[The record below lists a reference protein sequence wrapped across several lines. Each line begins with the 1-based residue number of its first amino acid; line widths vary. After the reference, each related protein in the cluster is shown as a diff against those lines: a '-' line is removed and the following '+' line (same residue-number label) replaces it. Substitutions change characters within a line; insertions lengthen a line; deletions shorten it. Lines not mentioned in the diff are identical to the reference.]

1 MVDIWLFTFTNAT
14 LVVTIKY
21 CRIIVQG
28 IFQMKHLFA
37 YGCDHSKLREGL
49 RSITFHFEIVPFFE
63 FYFSQEREK
72 IKLIE

>member
-1 MVDIWLFTFTNAT
+1 
-14 LVVTIKY
+14 
-21 CRIIVQG
+21 
-28 IFQMKHLFA
+28 MKHLFA